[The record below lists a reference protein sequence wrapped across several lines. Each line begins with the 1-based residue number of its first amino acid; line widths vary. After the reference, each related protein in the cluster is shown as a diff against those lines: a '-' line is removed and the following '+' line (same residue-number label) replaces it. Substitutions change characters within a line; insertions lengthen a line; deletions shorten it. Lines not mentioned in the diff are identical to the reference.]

1 MPKVPE
7 FQRILYDN
15 CQLFNIF
22 IVISGKDQ
30 NMDHKSR
37 CENCIVRQFNS
48 LRAMTKEELK
58 RVSDS
63 KLTKT
68 IKKGEALF
76 EEGDKLNG
84 VYCVRE
90 GVSKLSK
97 LSANGK
103 DQIVKLATK
112 GEVMGQRSVIVEE
125 SANLSAVAVN
135 DMQVCFIPKEA
146 IVNTLHSNPDFTYEV
161 LRHMAHDLKEADDV
175 IVDMSHHLKEADDVI
190 VNMSQKTV
198 KQRIAEAFL
207 YLKNNYGE
215 DKDGYLL
222 LTLSREDIAN
232 VVGTATESCI
242 RIISEFK
249 KKGLLKSSGKKLG
262 IVNEKGL
269 QDLADGF

>member
-1 MPKVPE
+1 MSSH
-7 FQRILYDN
+7 N
-15 CQLFNIF
+15 
-22 IVISGKDQ
+22 
-30 NMDHKSR
+30 R
-37 CENCIVRQFNS
+37 CENCIIRQFNS
-48 LRAMTKEELK
+48 LRAMSKEELK
-58 RVSDS
+58 KVSDS
-63 KLTKT
+63 KTTKT
-68 IKKGEALF
+68 IKKGESIF

-84 VYCVRE
+84 VYCVRD

-135 DMQVCFIPKEA
+135 DMEVCFIPKEA

-161 LRHMAHDLKEADDV
+161 LRLMAHD
-175 IVDMSHHLKEADDVI
+175 LKEADDVI

-215 DKDGYLL
+215 DDDGFLT

-249 KKGLLKSSGKKLG
+249 KKGFLKSSGKRLG
-262 IVNEKGL
+262 IANEKGL

>member
-1 MPKVPE
+1 M
-7 FQRILYDN
+7 
-15 CQLFNIF
+15 
-22 IVISGKDQ
+22 S
-30 NMDHKSR
+30 
-37 CENCIVRQFNS
+37 
-48 LRAMTKEELK
+48 KEELQQ
-58 RVSDS
+58 VSAN
-63 KLTKT
+63 KTTKKV
-68 IKKGEALF
+68 KKGEPLF
-76 EEGDKLNG
+76 EEGDKLKG

-112 GEVMGQRSVIVEE
+112 GEVMGQRSVIAEE

-135 DMQVCFIPKEA
+135 DMEVCFIPKEV
-146 IVNTLHSNPDFTYEV
+146 IVNTLHKNPDFTFEV
-161 LRHMAHDLKEADDV
+161 LRHMAHDLR
-175 IVDMSHHLKEADDVI
+175 EADDVI

-215 DKDGYLL
+215 DDKGYLN

-249 KKGLLKSSGKKLG
+249 KKGLLKSSGKRLG
-262 IVNEKGL
+262 IADEKKL
-269 QDLADGF
+269 KDLVDGF

>member
-1 MPKVPE
+1 M
-7 FQRILYDN
+7 
-15 CQLFNIF
+15 
-22 IVISGKDQ
+22 S
-30 NMDHKSR
+30 
-37 CENCIVRQFNS
+37 
-48 LRAMTKEELK
+48 KEELQQ
-58 RVSDS
+58 VSAN
-63 KLTKT
+63 KTTKKV
-68 IKKGEALF
+68 KKGEPLF
-76 EEGDKLNG
+76 EEGDKLKG

-112 GEVMGQRSVIVEE
+112 GEVMGQRSVIAEE

-135 DMQVCFIPKEA
+135 DMEVCFIPKEV
-146 IVNTLHSNPDFTYEV
+146 IINTLHKNPDFTFEV
-161 LRHMAHDLKEADDV
+161 LRHMAHDLR
-175 IVDMSHHLKEADDVI
+175 EADDVI

-215 DKDGYLL
+215 DDKGYLN

-249 KKGLLKSSGKKLG
+249 KNGLLKSSGKRLG
-262 IVNEKGL
+262 IADEKKL
-269 QDLADGF
+269 KDLVDGF